1 MLATLACSSYGSRH
15 SERRQ
20 TFGRARYRR
29 RCERVAIGFQTP
41 HGRCKSSRPTARRGA
56 TRCTG
61 RALQDRSS
69 QNRGRCRSAEGIR
82 PDDRCSQRDDR
93 LSERHSGSGWRRA
106 TRTDRVQAASF
117 DRLEARSTARLP
129 AIGPRCALWPARRPY
144 RHRWRGPGLGGCS
157 FTALSRKAAADVV
170 P

>member
-1 MLATLACSSYGSRH
+1 MLATLARSSYGSRH

-93 LSERHSGSGWRRA
+93 LSERHSGSGWRRPHG
-106 TRTDRVQAASF
+106 RTGCRPPRSIDSKRARRRVCPRSALDAHYGRRAVPIGIAGEGPVWGVAAS
-117 DRLEARSTARLP
+117 RRSRGKL
-129 AIGPRCALWPARRPY
+129 LWM
-144 RHRWRGPGLGGCS
+144 
-157 FTALSRKAAADVV
+157 
-170 P
+170 